1 MSRQFSRREM
11 LRFSAVAAGGAA
23 ALGSGALSLT
33 GCSTNRPLTS
43 PASFSAGP
51 PAGGTPRRGGTLRVG
66 MISGGNGETLDLRKI
81 TTAGDISRSSALY
94 DPLWFVG
101 EYGAVIPG
109 LAESWDS
116 NDKSDL
122 WTIRLRQGVQFHNG
136 KPLTAADVVYTIQN
150 SWLSPDGSLQPVL
163 SQLIDGPN
171 VRTDGP
177 MTVVIPLKRPLAQ
190 LPTLASVQNC
200 YIVPQGFTSWD
211 KPIGT
216 GPFVFK
222 SFTPGQRSE
231 FTANDHYWRGAGRPP
246 VDSLVI
252 DSSFVTDETRL
263 NALLGSSIDIM
274 PSIQPALGRANEASG
289 RIYLGNQPGPGWSG
303 ACYRVDQGPFADP
316 RVRQAVKLSANRQ
329 AAADLLFS
337 GYAVAGNDCVG
348 YTDQYFADDLKSEY
362 DPEKAK
368 SLLKSA
374 GYDGLSF
381 DLTTTSLGATTNP
394 LATLFK
400 EQAKAAGINI
410 NVNQIDPAIYFT
422 KEAGF
427 QTRPWSMELWTNAV
441 SSLTLFYLFFLVD
454 GAPYQDSFFGNPEHD
469 AQIFAAMAEKDDARA
484 KQKWHD
490 VQVVQHEQGGTINFV
505 NYNWIDGYGLNI
517 RGAKTTNAGPC
528 DNFDFS
534 TTWLEG

>member
-1 MSRQFSRREM
+1 
-11 LRFSAVAAGGAA
+11 
-23 ALGSGALSLT
+23 
-33 GCSTNRPLTS
+33 
-43 PASFSAGP
+43 
-51 PAGGTPRRGGTLRVG
+51 
-66 MISGGNGETLDLRKI
+66 
-81 TTAGDISRSSALY
+81 
-94 DPLWFVG
+94 
-101 EYGAVIPG
+101 
-109 LAESWDS
+109 
-116 NDKSDL
+116 
-122 WTIRLRQGVQFHNG
+122 
-136 KPLTAADVVYTIQN
+136 
-150 SWLSPDGSLQPVL
+150 VL

-190 LPTLASVQNC
+190 FPTLASVQNC

-231 FTANDHYWRGAGRPP
+231 FAANDHYWRGAGRPP

-505 NYNWIDGYGLNI
+505 NYNWIDGYGLNL